1 MHARAYHYD
10 FLFLP
15 ICLIYVTPFAF
26 CKHKKMSVQSLIY
39 LWSKVCNVGLLLLQ
53 GCLRDKHGEVAVLHT
68 QFLNFLVK
76 EVFNRLPD

>member
-1 MHARAYHYD
+1 
-10 FLFLP
+10 
-15 ICLIYVTPFAF
+15 
-26 CKHKKMSVQSLIY
+26 MSVQSLIY

-53 GCLRDKHGEVAVLHT
+53 GCLRDKHREVAVLHT